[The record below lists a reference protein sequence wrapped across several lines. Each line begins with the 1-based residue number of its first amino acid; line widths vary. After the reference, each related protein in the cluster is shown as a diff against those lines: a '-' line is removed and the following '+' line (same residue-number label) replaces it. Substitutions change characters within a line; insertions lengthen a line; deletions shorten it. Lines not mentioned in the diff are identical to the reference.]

1 MESIAKYF
9 ESSKKRDL
17 SDGSKTS
24 EEPKKLKETTSTS
37 RMTEECDVFNDGL
50 DNDDCRGILL
60 NCLKN
65 LEKEVK
71 YIRSLGDQ
79 NRQTQIKGEQSLA
92 DLSKSVKF
100 ITDKFDEYEKEREGK
115 NEIIKKL
122 NEKVSA
128 LTERSKVLEE
138 SIDQQEQYSRRNCLL
153 IHGVEENSNEDT
165 DKLALN
171 IINNDLEIDLT
182 ETAIDRTHRIGDP
195 KKKKKKVR
203 PIIVTFVRCYDR
215 KQVFSK
221 KKLLKGKG
229 ISITESLTRFR
240 MKKLE
245 EAREKHGFK
254 NFWSVDGRIM
264 FKEANDKPSVYYN

>member
-1 MESIAKYF
+1 MAL
-9 ESSKKRDL
+9 KR
-17 SDGSKTS
+17 
-24 EEPKKLKETTSTS
+24 PKSQKNLKETTSAS
-37 RMTEECDVFNDGL
+37 SMTEECDVFNDGL
-50 DNDDCRGILL
+50 DNEDCRGILL

-138 SIDQQEQYSRRNCLL
+138 SIDQQEQYSRRNFSL
-153 IHGVEENSNEDT
+153 IHGVEENSNKNT

-171 IINNDLEIDLT
+171 INNDLGIDSKEI
-182 ETAIDRTHRIGDP
+182 AIDRTHRIGQ
-195 KKKKKKVR
+195 K
-203 PIIVTFVRCYDR
+203 R
-215 KQVFSK
+215 K
-221 KKLLKGKG
+221 G
-229 ISITESLTRFR
+229 RF
-240 MKKLE
+240 
-245 EAREKHGFK
+245 
-254 NFWSVDGRIM
+254 GR
-264 FKEANDKPSVYYN
+264 

>member
-1 MESIAKYF
+1 M
-9 ESSKKRDL
+9 
-17 SDGSKTS
+17 S
-24 EEPKKLKETTSTS
+24 EEPKKLKETTSDS
-37 RMTEECDVFNDGL
+37 SMTKESDVFNDGL
-50 DNDDCRGILL
+50 DNEDCRGILL

-100 ITDKFDEYEKEREGK
+100 ITDKFDEYEKEREEK

-128 LTERSKVLEE
+128 LTEKSKVLEE
-138 SIDQQEQYSRRNCLL
+138 SIDQQRQYSRRNCLL

-165 DKLALN
+165 DKLVLDK
-171 IINNDLEIDLT
+171 NDLEINLT
-182 ETAIDRTHRIGDP
+182 EVAIDRTHRIGDP
-195 KKKKKKVR
+195 KKKKKKAQ
-203 PIIVTFVRCYDR
+203 PIIVKFVRYYDR
-215 KQVFSK
+215 KEVFSEK
-221 KKLLKGKG
+221 KYLKGKS
-229 ISITESLTRFR
+229 ISITESLTSFR

-245 EAREKHGFK
+245 EAREKYGFK
-254 NFWSVDGRIM
+254 NV
-264 FKEANDKPSVYYN
+264 

>member
-17 SDGSKTS
+17 SDGSKT
-24 EEPKKLKETTSTS
+24 TSAS
-37 RMTEECDVFNDGL
+37 SITEECDVFNDGL
-50 DNDDCRGILL
+50 DNEDCRGILL

-138 SIDQQEQYSRRNCLL
+138 SIDQQEQYSRRDCLL
-153 IHGVEENSNEDT
+153 IHSVGENSNEDT
-165 DKLALN
+165 DKLAL
-171 IINNDLEIDLT
+171 
-182 ETAIDRTHRIGDP
+182 
-195 KKKKKKVR
+195 K
-203 PIIVTFVRCYDR
+203 
-215 KQVFSK
+215 S
-221 KKLLKGKG
+221 
-229 ISITESLTRFR
+229 
-240 MKKLE
+240 
-245 EAREKHGFK
+245 
-254 NFWSVDGRIM
+254 
-264 FKEANDKPSVYYN
+264 

>member
-1 MESIAKYF
+1 MAL
-9 ESSKKRDL
+9 KRWK
-17 SDGSKTS
+17 SR
-24 EEPKKLKETTSTS
+24 KKLKETTSAS
-37 RMTEECDVFNDGL
+37 SMTEECDVFNDGL
-50 DNDDCRGILL
+50 DNEDCRGILL

-138 SIDQQEQYSRRNCLL
+138 SIDQQEQYSHRNCLL

-171 IINNDLEIDLT
+171 INNDLEIDLT

-203 PIIVTFVRCYDR
+203 PIIVKFVRYYDR

-221 KKLLKGKG
+221 KKHLKGKG
-229 ISITESLTRFR
+229 ISITESLTSLR

-254 NFWSVDGRIM
+254 NVWSIDPV
-264 FKEANDKPSVYYN
+264 